1 MLTDGCDDDGIHC
14 FKPGQPCEEG
24 RKVLLEEMDKFVADS
39 DRESIED
46 PFASDDDGEEDGA
59 NEVLIS
65 DEDVSD
71 GGVTD
76 AEDC

>member
-1 MLTDGCDDDGIHC
+1 M
-14 FKPGQPCEEG
+14 
-24 RKVLLEEMDKFVADS
+24 ADH

-46 PFASDDDGEEDGA
+46 PFASDDDGEENGA

-76 AEDC
+76 AEDS